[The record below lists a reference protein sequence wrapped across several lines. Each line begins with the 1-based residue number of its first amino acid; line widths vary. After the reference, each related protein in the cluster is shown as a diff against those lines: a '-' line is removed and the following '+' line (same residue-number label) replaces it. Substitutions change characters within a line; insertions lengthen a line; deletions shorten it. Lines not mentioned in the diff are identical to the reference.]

1 MKKIFELGFYV
12 TFGAGI
18 AFGIS
23 SFTILSEMFKVAS
36 SFWVIVSICLA
47 GIVCMLL
54 SSSIAEL
61 ASMYPSAPGVRTYLK
76 VALPP
81 RTSLFLV
88 YLYLMFMIMVAGIE
102 SYLFA
107 LVVGKLFP
115 QLHEL
120 HHVLFVVLTL
130 LACTVI
136 VNLLGLELPRGVQ
149 MFTTTALILGV
160 LGLGAYGAGA
170 HLSELHWN
178 STTIMA
184 RQPLGHPAWQVLGAV
199 GSAVYLFI
207 GFEWVTMM
215 GFTAKAYE
223 RKIPISMPLAIL
235 TNIVA
240 YCVFSL
246 AMATRMQVANITVT
260 DIPQIPYFVQIFGAR
275 GSVVG
280 LVLSILAIVSCF
292 NAGVMG
298 GSRLIHALAREGNF
312 PKSWGRISL
321 NTGAP
326 IGGVLALGVM
336 AAIASVVIVRFK
348 LAEITAV
355 VGSTIVCFVYAAFMW
370 AVLRLRK
377 TQPNA
382 RRTFRSPLPVWL
394 QWVMIGVL
402 PVAGIGALFGLEGK
416 TFYYGLATIT
426 GLVLVS
432 AVTVWWST
440 RYKNA
445 TALNLQTKTS

>member
-1 MKKIFELGFYV
+1 MKKAFELGFYV

-23 SFTILSEMFKVAS
+23 SFTILSELFKVAS
-36 SFWVIVSICLA
+36 SFWIIVSICLA
-47 GIVCMLL
+47 GVVCMLL
-54 SSSIAEL
+54 STSIAEL

-88 YLYLMFMIMVAGIE
+88 YLYLIFMIMVAGIE

-107 LVVGKLFP
+107 LVVRYLFP
-115 QLHEL
+115 QLPAL
-120 HHVLFVVLTL
+120 AVVLTL

-149 MFTTTALILGV
+149 MFTTTALILSV
-160 LGLGAYGAGA
+160 LCLGLAGA
-170 HLSELHWN
+170 VTHLGNLHWN
-178 STTIMA
+178 AGVFS
-184 RQPLGHPAWQVLGAV
+184 GHPLSQIGDAL

-215 GFTAKAYE
+215 GFSAKSYE
-223 RKIPISMPLAIL
+223 HKIPISMPLAIL

-240 YCVFSL
+240 YCIFSL
-246 AMATRMQVANITVT
+246 ALATRMTVSGVT
-260 DIPQIPYFVQIFGAR
+260 ATAIPQIPYFVQIFGPR
-275 GSVVG
+275 GSIVG

-298 GSRLIHALAREGNF
+298 GSRLIYALAREGNF
-312 PKSWGRISL
+312 PKSWGKLSL
-321 NTGAP
+321 TTGAP
-326 IGGVLALGVM
+326 IGGVLALGVL
-336 AAIASVVIVRFK
+336 ASIASVIIVSFE
-348 LAEITAV
+348 LEEVAAV
-355 VGSTIVCFVYAAFMW
+355 VGSAIVCCVYAAFMW

-394 QWVMIGVL
+394 HWVLIVILPIAGVL
-402 PVAGIGALFGLEGK
+402 ALFGIKGK
-416 TFYYGLATIT
+416 TLQVLATT
-426 GLVLVS
+426 GGLIVIS
-432 AVTVWWST
+432 AVTTLWST
-440 RYKNA
+440 HYNKNESAMRLQAKA
-445 TALNLQTKTS
+445 TS

>member
-1 MKKIFELGFYV
+1 MKKAFELAFYV

-23 SFTILSEMFKVAS
+23 SFTILSELFKVAS

-47 GIVCMLL
+47 GFVCMLL
-54 SSSIAEL
+54 SSAIAEL

-107 LVVGKLFP
+107 LVVRQLFP
-115 QLHEL
+115 QIPALA
-120 HHVLFVVLTL
+120 VVLTL

-149 MFTTTALILGV
+149 MFTTTALILSV
-160 LGLGAYGAGA
+160 LFLGATGAGS
-170 HLSELHWN
+170 HLSNLHWN
-178 STTIMA
+178 ANVFS
-184 RQPLGHPAWQVLGAV
+184 GHPLSQIGDAL

-215 GFTAKAYE
+215 GFSAKSYE

-246 AMATRMQVANITVT
+246 ALATRIPVSAITASA
-260 DIPQIPYFVQIFGAR
+260 IPQLPYFVQIFGPR

-298 GSRLIHALAREGNF
+298 GSRLIYALAREGNF
-312 PKSWGRISL
+312 PKSWGKMSL
-321 NTGAP
+321 TTGAP
-326 IGGVLALGVM
+326 IGGVLALGGM
-336 AAIASVVIVRFK
+336 AAIASVIIVSFE
-348 LAEITAV
+348 LEEVAAV
-355 VGSTIVCFVYAAFMW
+355 VGSAIVCCVYAAFMW

-394 QWVMIGVL
+394 HWVLIVALPLAGVF
-402 PVAGIGALFGLEGK
+402 ALFGIKGK
-416 TFYYGLATIT
+416 TFQVLATTI
-426 GLVLVS
+426 GLIVIS
-432 AVTVWWST
+432 AVTTLWST
-440 RYKNA
+440 KYSKDQA
-445 TALNLQTKTS
+445 ALRLQAKAF

>member
-1 MKKIFELGFYV
+1 MKKAFELGFYV

-23 SFTILSEMFKVAS
+23 SFTVISEMFKVAPS
-36 SFWVIVSICLA
+36 SFWLIVSICLA
-47 GIVCMLL
+47 GFLCMMI

-88 YLYLMFMIMVAGIE
+88 YLYLIFMIMVAGIE

-107 LVVGKLFP
+107 QVVRALFP
-115 QLHEL
+115 QLPAL
-120 HHVLFVVLTL
+120 ALVLTL
-130 LACTVI
+130 LVLTVI

-149 MFTTTALILGV
+149 MFTTTTLIISVLILGV
-160 LGLGAYGAGA
+160 IGAGPALA
-170 HLSELHWN
+170 HLHFS
-178 STTIMA
+178 SGIFT
-184 RQPLGHPAWQVLGAV
+184 GHPLSQIKDAL

-215 GFTAKAYE
+215 GFSAKSYE
-223 RKIPISMPLAIL
+223 RRIPVSMPLAIL

-240 YCVFSL
+240 YSIFSL
-246 AMATRMQVANITVT
+246 GLATLLPVDKITASSV
-260 DIPQIPYFVQIFGAR
+260 PQIPYFVQMFGAR
-275 GSVVG
+275 GTTVA

-298 GSRLIHALAREGNF
+298 GSRLVYALAREGNF
-312 PKSWGRISL
+312 PKSWGTLSL

-326 IGGVLALGVM
+326 IGGVLVLGSLASIASIIIVTFELQEV
-336 AAIASVVIVRFK
+336 AAI
-348 LAEITAV
+348 
-355 VGSTIVCFVYAAFMW
+355 VGSAIVCFVYAAFIW
-370 AVLRLRK
+370 AVLHLRK

-382 RRTFRSPLPVWL
+382 RRSFRSPLPVWL
-394 QWVMIGVL
+394 QWMLIVIMPAFGML
-402 PVAGIGALFGLEGK
+402 ALFAVPEKKFQIIATTVGL
-416 TFYYGLATIT
+416 I
-426 GLVLVS
+426 VIS
-432 AVTVWWST
+432 AIAVQWSV
-440 RYKNA
+440 RYSKNEA
-445 TALNLQTKTS
+445 AMRLQANAS

>member
-1 MKKIFELGFYV
+1 MKKAFELGFYV

-23 SFTILSEMFKVAS
+23 SFTILSELFKVAS
-36 SFWVIVSICLA
+36 SFWIVVSICLA
-47 GIVCMLL
+47 GVVCMLL
-54 SSSIAEL
+54 SSAIAEL

-88 YLYLMFMIMVAGIE
+88 YLYLIFMIMVAGIE

-107 LVVGKLFP
+107 LVVRYLFP
-115 QLHEL
+115 QLPAL
-120 HHVLFVVLTL
+120 AVVLTL

-149 MFTTTALILGV
+149 MFTTTALILSV
-160 LGLGAYGAGA
+160 LFLGLTGAVT
-170 HLSELHWN
+170 HLGNLHWN
-178 STTIMA
+178 AAGIFS
-184 RQPLGHPAWQVLGAV
+184 GHPLSQVGDAL

-215 GFTAKAYE
+215 GFSAKSYE
-223 RKIPISMPLAIL
+223 HKIPISMPLAIL

-240 YCVFSL
+240 YCIFSL
-246 AMATRMQVANITVT
+246 ALATRMTVT
-260 DIPQIPYFVQIFGAR
+260 GVTATAIPQIPYFVQIFGPR
-275 GSVVG
+275 GSIVG

-298 GSRLIHALAREGNF
+298 GSRLIYALAREGNF
-312 PKSWGRISL
+312 PKSWGKLSL
-321 NTGAP
+321 TTGAP
-326 IGGVLALGVM
+326 IGGVLALGVL
-336 AAIASVVIVRFK
+336 ASIASVIIVSFE
-348 LAEITAV
+348 LEEVAAV
-355 VGSTIVCFVYAAFMW
+355 VGSAIVCCVYAAFMW

-394 QWVMIGVL
+394 HWVLIVILPMAGVL
-402 PVAGIGALFGLEGK
+402 ALFGIKGK
-416 TFYYGLATIT
+416 TLQVLATT
-426 GLVLVS
+426 GGLIVVS
-432 AVTVWWST
+432 AVTTLWST
-440 RYKNA
+440 RYNRNEAAMRMQAK
-445 TALNLQTKTS
+445 TAS

>member
-1 MKKIFELGFYV
+1 MKKAFELGFYV

-47 GIVCMLL
+47 GVVCILL

-88 YLYLMFMIMVAGIE
+88 YLYLMFMIMVAGLE

-107 LVVGKLFP
+107 LVVRQLFP
-115 QLHEL
+115 QLPAL
-120 HHVLFVVLTL
+120 AVVLTL

-149 MFTTTALILGV
+149 MFTTTTLILGV

-184 RQPLGHPAWQVLGAV
+184 RQPLGHPLKQILGAV
-199 GSAVYLFI
+199 GQAVYLFI

-235 TNIVA
+235 TNVVA
-240 YCVFSL
+240 YCIFSV
-246 AMATRMQVANITVT
+246 AMSARMQVPNITST
-260 DIPQIPYFVQIFGAR
+260 DIPQIPYFLQIFGAR
-275 GSVVG
+275 GSLVG
-280 LVLSILAIVSCF
+280 LALSILAIVSCF

-298 GSRLIHALAREGNF
+298 GSRLVHALAREGNF
-312 PKSWGRISL
+312 PKSWGKISL

-336 AAIASVVIVRFK
+336 AAVASVVIVHYE
-348 LAEITAV
+348 LAGITAV
-355 VGSTIVCFVYAAFMW
+355 VGSAIVCFVYAAFML

-377 TQPNA
+377 THPDA
-382 RRTFRSPLPVWL
+382 RRTFRTPLPVWL
-394 QWVMIGVL
+394 QLIMIAVL
-402 PVAGIGALFGLEGK
+402 PIFGIGALFSLEGK
-416 TFYYGLATIT
+416 TFYYGLATT
-426 GLVLVS
+426 AGLVLLS

-445 TALNLQTKTS
+445 AAMALQTKTS

>member
-1 MKKIFELGFYV
+1 MKKAFELGFYV

-23 SFTILSEMFKVAS
+23 SFTILSELFKVAS
-36 SFWVIVSICLA
+36 SFWIVVSICLA
-47 GIVCMLL
+47 GVVCMLL
-54 SSSIAEL
+54 SSAIAEL

-88 YLYLMFMIMVAGIE
+88 YLYLIFMIMVAGIE

-107 LVVGKLFP
+107 LVVRYLFP
-115 QLHEL
+115 QLPSL
-120 HHVLFVVLTL
+120 AVVLTL

-149 MFTTTALILGV
+149 MFTTTALILSVLV
-160 LGLGAYGAGA
+160 LGLTGAAP
-170 HLSELHWN
+170 HLGNLHWN
-178 STTIMA
+178 ANIFS
-184 RQPLGHPAWQVLGAV
+184 GHPLSQIGDAL

-215 GFTAKAYE
+215 GFSAKSYE

-240 YCVFSL
+240 YCIFSL
-246 AMATRMQVANITVT
+246 ALATRMPVSDVT
-260 DIPQIPYFVQIFGAR
+260 ATAIPQIPYFVQIFGQR
-275 GSVVG
+275 GSIVG
-280 LVLSILAIVSCF
+280 LALSILAIVSCF

-298 GSRLIHALAREGNF
+298 GSRLIYALAREGNF
-312 PKSWGRISL
+312 PKSWGKLSL
-321 NTGAP
+321 TTGAP
-326 IGGVLALGVM
+326 IGGVLALGVL
-336 AAIASVVIVRFK
+336 ASIASVIIVSFE
-348 LAEITAV
+348 LEEVAAV
-355 VGSTIVCFVYAAFMW
+355 VGSAIVCCVYAAFMW

-394 QWVMIGVL
+394 HWVLIVIL
-402 PVAGIGALFGLEGK
+402 PIAGILALFGIKGK
-416 TFYYGLATIT
+416 TLQVLATT
-426 GLVLVS
+426 GGLIVVS
-432 AVTVWWST
+432 AVTTLWST
-440 RYKNA
+440 RYNKNEAALRMQAKA
-445 TALNLQTKTS
+445 TS

>member
-1 MKKIFELGFYV
+1 MKKAFELGFYV

-23 SFTILSEMFKVAS
+23 SFTIMSELFKVAS
-36 SFWVIVSICLA
+36 SFWLVVSICLA
-47 GIVCMLL
+47 GLFCMLI

-81 RTSLFLV
+81 STSLFLV
-88 YLYLMFMIMVAGIE
+88 YLYLIFMIMVAGIE

-107 LVVGKLFP
+107 QVVRALFP
-115 QLHEL
+115 QLPAL
-120 HHVLFVVLTL
+120 AVVLSL
-130 LACTVI
+130 LALTVV

-149 MFTTTALILGV
+149 MVTTTTLILSVLV
-160 LGLGAYGAGA
+160 LGLVGATPTLA
-170 HLSELHWN
+170 HLHWTPRVLEN
-178 STTIMA
+178 H
-184 RQPLGHPAWQVLGAV
+184 PLSQIGDAL

-215 GFTAKAYE
+215 GFTAKSYE
-223 RKIPISMPLAIL
+223 RKIPVSMPLAIV

-246 AMATRMQVANITVT
+246 ALAARIPTDAITGT
-260 DIPQIPYFVQIFGAR
+260 AIPQLPYFIQMFGSR
-275 GSVVG
+275 GAYVG
-280 LVLSILAIVSCF
+280 LALSILAIVSCF

-312 PKSWGRISL
+312 PRSWGTISL
-321 NTGAP
+321 TTGAP
-326 IGGVLALGVM
+326 VGGVLVLGILATV
-336 AAIASVVIVRFK
+336 ASIIIVSFE
-348 LAEITAV
+348 LEEVAAV
-355 VGSTIVCFVYAAFMW
+355 VGSAIVCCVYAAFMW

-394 QWVMIGVL
+394 HWILIVAMPLAGV
-402 PVAGIGALFGLEGK
+402 GALFGIKGK
-416 TFYYGLATIT
+416 TYQVLATTI
-426 GLVLVS
+426 GLVMVS
-432 AVTVWWST
+432 AITVLWSA
-440 RYKNA
+440 RYSKNEA
-445 TALNLQTKTS
+445 AMRLQAKAS

>member
-1 MKKIFELGFYV
+1 MKKAFELGFYV

-23 SFTILSEMFKVAS
+23 SFTILSELFKVAN
-36 SFWVIVSICLA
+36 SFWLVVSICLA
-47 GIVCMLL
+47 GLVCMLL
-54 SSSIAEL
+54 SSAIAEL

-107 LVVGKLFP
+107 LVVRQLFP
-115 QLHEL
+115 QLPAL
-120 HHVLFVVLTL
+120 AVVLTL
-130 LACTVI
+130 LALTVI

-149 MFTTTALILGV
+149 MFTTTALILSVLV
-160 LGLGAYGAGA
+160 LGITGASTHLGN
-170 HLSELHWN
+170 LHWN
-178 STTIMA
+178 AATLTDH
-184 RQPLGHPAWQVLGAV
+184 PLSQIGDAL

-215 GFTAKAYE
+215 GFSAKSYE

-235 TNIVA
+235 TNVVA
-240 YCVFSL
+240 YCIFSL
-246 AMATRMQVANITVT
+246 ALATRIPVSAVT
-260 DIPQIPYFVQIFGAR
+260 ATAIPQLPYFVQIFGPH

-280 LVLSILAIVSCF
+280 LALSILAIVSCF

-312 PKSWGRISL
+312 PKSWGKISL

-336 AAIASVVIVRFK
+336 ASIASVAIVSFE
-348 LAEITAV
+348 LEEVAAV
-355 VGSTIVCFVYAAFMW
+355 VGSAIVCCVYAAFMW

-377 TQPNA
+377 THPNA
-382 RRTFRSPLPVWL
+382 RRTFRSPLPIWL
-394 QWVMIGVL
+394 NWVLIAVLPMAGVL
-402 PVAGIGALFGLEGK
+402 ALFGIKGK
-416 TFYYGLATIT
+416 TIQVLATLA
-426 GLVLVS
+426 GLVVVS
-432 AVTVWWST
+432 GVMVLWST
-440 RYKNA
+440 RYNKTEA
-445 TALNLQTKTS
+445 EMRLQAKAS

>member
-1 MKKIFELGFYV
+1 MKKAFELGFYV

-23 SFTILSEMFKVAS
+23 SFTILSELFKVAN
-36 SFWVIVSICLA
+36 SFWLVVSICLA
-47 GIVCMLL
+47 GLLCMLI

-61 ASMYPSAPGVRTYLK
+61 ASMYPSSPGVRTYLK
-76 VALPP
+76 VALPA

-107 LVVGKLFP
+107 QVVRKLFP
-115 QLHEL
+115 GIPPM
-120 HHVLFVVLTL
+120 VLVLSL
-130 LACTVI
+130 LAATVI

-149 MFTTTALILGV
+149 MFTTATLILSVLV
-160 LGLGAYGAGA
+160 LGITGAGS
-170 HLSELHWN
+170 HLGNLHWN
-178 STTIMA
+178 SGIFSD
-184 RQPLGHPAWQVLGAV
+184 HPFSQIGNAMGA
-199 GSAVYLFI
+199 AVYLFI

-215 GFTAKAYE
+215 GFSAKAYE

-240 YCVFSL
+240 YCIFSL
-246 AMATRMQVANITVT
+246 ALATRLPVAAIT
-260 DIPQIPYFVQIFGAR
+260 DSAIPQLPYFVQVFGPR

-280 LVLSILAIVSCF
+280 LVLSILAIISCF

-298 GSRLIHALAREGNF
+298 GSRLIFALAREGSL
-312 PKSWGRISL
+312 PKSWAKMSL

-326 IGGVLALGVM
+326 IGGVLVLGTL
-336 AAIASVVIVRFK
+336 ASIASVVIVK
-348 LAEITAV
+348 YELEEIAAV
-355 VGSTIVCFVYAAFMW
+355 VGSSIVCCVYAAFLW

-382 RRTFRSPLPVWL
+382 RRTFRSPLPAWL
-394 QWVMIGVL
+394 NWALMIVL
-402 PVAGIGALFGLEGK
+402 PIVGILALFGIKGRTLEVLV
-416 TFYYGLATIT
+416 TAV
-426 GLVLVS
+426 GLVVLS
-432 AVTVWWST
+432 AVTVLWST
-440 RYKNA
+440 RYKNQA
-445 TALNLQTKTS
+445 AMRLEARVS

>member
-1 MKKIFELGFYV
+1 MKKAFELAFYV

-23 SFTILSEMFKVAS
+23 SFTILSELFKVAS

-47 GIVCMLL
+47 GFVCMLL
-54 SSSIAEL
+54 SSAIAEL

-107 LVVGKLFP
+107 LVVRQLFP
-115 QLHEL
+115 QIPALA
-120 HHVLFVVLTL
+120 VVLTL

-149 MFTTTALILGV
+149 MFTTTALILSV
-160 LGLGAYGAGA
+160 LFLGATGA
-170 HLSELHWN
+170 HLSNLHWN
-178 STTIMA
+178 ANVFS
-184 RQPLGHPAWQVLGAV
+184 GHPLSQIGDAL

-215 GFTAKAYE
+215 GFSAKSYE

-246 AMATRMQVANITVT
+246 ALATRIPVSAITAST
-260 DIPQIPYFVQIFGAR
+260 IPQLPYFVQIFGPR

-298 GSRLIHALAREGNF
+298 GSRLIYALAREGNF
-312 PKSWGRISL
+312 PKSWGKMSL
-321 NTGAP
+321 TTGAP
-326 IGGVLALGVM
+326 IGGVLALGGM
-336 AAIASVVIVRFK
+336 AAIASVIIVSFE
-348 LAEITAV
+348 LEEVAAV
-355 VGSTIVCFVYAAFMW
+355 VGSAIVCCVYAAFMW

-394 QWVMIGVL
+394 HWVLIVALPLAGVF
-402 PVAGIGALFGLEGK
+402 ALFGIKGK
-416 TFYYGLATIT
+416 TFQVLATTI
-426 GLVLVS
+426 GLVVIS
-432 AVTVWWST
+432 AVTTLWST
-440 RYKNA
+440 KYSKDQA
-445 TALNLQTKTS
+445 ALRLQAKAF

>member
-1 MKKIFELGFYV
+1 MKKAFELGFYV

-23 SFTILSEMFKVAS
+23 SFTILSELFKVAS
-36 SFWVIVSICLA
+36 SFWVVVSICLA
-47 GIVCMLL
+47 GFVCMLL
-54 SSSIAEL
+54 SSAIAEL

-88 YLYLMFMIMVAGIE
+88 YLYLIFMIMVAGIE

-107 LVVGKLFP
+107 LVVRQLFP
-115 QLHEL
+115 QVPALA
-120 HHVLFVVLTL
+120 VVLTL

-149 MFTTTALILGV
+149 MFTTTALILSV
-160 LGLGAYGAGA
+160 LLLGATGAGS
-170 HLSELHWN
+170 HLGNLHWN
-178 STTIMA
+178 ANVFS
-184 RQPLGHPAWQVLGAV
+184 GHPLSQIGDAL

-215 GFTAKAYE
+215 GFSAKSYE

-235 TNIVA
+235 TNIIA

-246 AMATRMQVANITVT
+246 ALATRIPVTAITET
-260 DIPQIPYFVQIFGAR
+260 AIPQLPYFVQIFGPR

-298 GSRLIHALAREGNF
+298 GSRLIYALAREGNF
-312 PKSWGRISL
+312 PKSWGRMSL
-321 NTGAP
+321 TTGAP
-326 IGGVLALGVM
+326 IGGVLALGGM
-336 AAIASVVIVRFK
+336 AAIASVIIVSFE
-348 LAEITAV
+348 LEEVAAV
-355 VGSTIVCFVYAAFMW
+355 VGSAIVCCVYAAFMW

-394 QWVMIGVL
+394 HWVLIVAL
-402 PVAGIGALFGLEGK
+402 PLAGIFALFGIKGK
-416 TFYYGLATIT
+416 TFQVLATTI
-426 GLVLVS
+426 GLVVIS
-432 AVTVWWST
+432 AVTTLWST
-440 RYKNA
+440 KYSKDQA
-445 TALNLQTKTS
+445 ALRLQAKAF

>member
-1 MKKIFELGFYV
+1 MKKAFELGFYV

-23 SFTILSEMFKVAS
+23 SFTILSELFKVAN
-36 SFWVIVSICLA
+36 SFWLVVSICLA
-47 GIVCMLL
+47 GFICMLL

-88 YLYLMFMIMVAGIE
+88 YLYLIFMIMVAGIE

-107 LVVGKLFP
+107 LVVRQLFP
-115 QLHEL
+115 QLPAL
-120 HHVLFVVLTL
+120 AVVLTL

-149 MFTTTALILGV
+149 MFTTTALILSV
-160 LGLGAYGAGA
+160 LFLGATGAGL
-170 HLSELHWN
+170 HLGNLHWD
-178 STTIMA
+178 S
-184 RQPLGHPAWQVLGAV
+184 RVLSDHPLSQIGDAL

-215 GFTAKAYE
+215 GFNAKSYE

-240 YCVFSL
+240 YCIFSL
-246 AMATRMQVANITVT
+246 ALATRIPVNTITAT
-260 DIPQIPYFVQIFGAR
+260 AIPQLPYFVQIFGPR

-312 PKSWGRISL
+312 PKSWGAISL
-321 NTGAP
+321 TTGAP
-326 IGGVLALGVM
+326 IGGVLALGVL
-336 AAIASVVIVRFK
+336 ASIASVIIVSFE
-348 LAEITAV
+348 LEEIAAV
-355 VGSTIVCFVYAAFMW
+355 VGSAIVCCVYAAFMW

-377 TQPNA
+377 TQPNS
-382 RRTFRSPLPVWL
+382 RRTFRSPLPIWL
-394 QWVMIGVL
+394 HWVLIAVL
-402 PVAGIGALFGLEGK
+402 PMAGALALFGIKGK
-416 TFYYGLATIT
+416 TVQVLATTI
-426 GLVLVS
+426 GLVAVS
-432 AVTVWWST
+432 ALTVLWS
-440 RYKNA
+440 RKYNKNEAAMRLQAKA
-445 TALNLQTKTS
+445 TS